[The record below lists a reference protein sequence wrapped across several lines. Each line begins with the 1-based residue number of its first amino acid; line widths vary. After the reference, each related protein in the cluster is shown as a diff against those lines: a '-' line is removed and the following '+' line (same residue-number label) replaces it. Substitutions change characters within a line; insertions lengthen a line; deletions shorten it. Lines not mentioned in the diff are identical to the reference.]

1 MLVATQKR
9 KLGFGLHRVVQWSC
23 PGRIVR
29 GAVWMGLVAATMDV
43 TAQIT
48 AGNLLVYRVD
58 GSGAALGA
66 DAAVVHIDEYAISGS
81 PLSASLVQTI
91 TFPFTGP
98 GPLLT
103 GTGIG
108 TSAGGI
114 TEGKLTISPNGRWVG
129 VAGYN
134 APENTANVATASGIN
149 RTIGRIDTTDGSIDV
164 STSGPLVTGFN
175 SARSAVFDDT
185 GTNIWTAL
193 HGSGTNFGLTHLT
206 LGQTTP
212 GTQLL
217 DSPRNVR
224 GVRIFG
230 GQLYQFADHPGNLG
244 VFRVGTGLPTT
255 GPQPLTGLPGISG
268 SGGLFQQIY
277 GMFRIQGEDRRF
289 IHALGAGD
297 RFTGEQVPWE
307 LIPENGIVVAAG
319 YLKLRSWS
327 DNALVEMFRETRQ
340 RQSTTVLNVC
350 LPNHQNDIA
359 GRCLRLLPHVDVFVL
374 NEDEALALTGQSEVR
389 AQARILRSAGARIVI
404 ITRGSHGLYAE
415 TGTCTFEMGAFRV
428 PIVDPSGCGDC
439 FTAGLVFG
447 LLRRWELE
455 RTLQFASA
463 VGALNATALGC
474 TTGVPPFTEVERFL
488 GKRCS
493 EIAQE
498 LITA

>member
-29 GAVWMGLVAATMDV
+29 GAVWMGLAVATVAV
-43 TAQIT
+43 GAPIT
-48 AGNLLVYRVD
+48 PGNLLVYRVD
-58 GSGAALGA
+58 GSGAALGN
-66 DAAVVHIDEYAISGS
+66 DAAIVRIDEYTLSG
-81 PLSASLVQTI
+81 SLVQTI

-129 VAGYN
+129 VAGYD

-230 GQLYQFADHPGNLG
+230 GQLYQFADHPANLG

-268 SGGLFQQIY
+268 SGGIFSGIY
-277 GMFRIQGEDRRF
+277 GMFMADLNPNVPGYDTLWMARETIGVTKFSLVDGIWTPINTNYPGYNVYHIDGWVNPDRSVTLAIIGGAVANNRVMLLTDSSGYNQPMEGSFETLVRAGDNNRF
-289 IHALGAGD
+289 GGLVFVIPEPNAAALTALGACL
-297 RFTGEQVPWE
+297 V
-307 LIPENGIVVAAG
+307 IV
-319 YLKLRSWS
+319 
-327 DNALVEMFRETRQ
+327 
-340 RQSTTVLNVC
+340 
-350 LPNHQNDIA
+350 
-359 GRCLRLLPHVDVFVL
+359 
-374 NEDEALALTGQSEVR
+374 
-389 AQARILRSAGARIVI
+389 
-404 ITRGSHGLYAE
+404 
-415 TGTCTFEMGAFRV
+415 
-428 PIVDPSGCGDC
+428 
-439 FTAGLVFG
+439 
-447 LLRRWELE
+447 LRR
-455 RTLQFASA
+455 
-463 VGALNATALGC
+463 
-474 TTGVPPFTEVERFL
+474 RF
-488 GKRCS
+488 RRS
-493 EIAQE
+493 
-498 LITA
+498 